1 MSAARAPHVRL
12 AIVLMLGTAARVRA
26 ILDLTWTRCDFDRG
40 LITLAV
46 PGDPTPRKGRAV
58 VPMNGMVRAALS
70 EARGGALSNH
80 VIEWAGKP
88 VLSLKKGMGT
98 AARKAGL
105 AGVSPHVL
113 RHTAGVWMAEG
124 KVPMEEIAQYMGHK
138 DSRITARV
146 YARYSPDYLRGPS
159 EVLVFDCMQ
168 MNQGALR
175 K

>member
-1 MSAARAPHVRL
+1 MGAARAPHVRL

-26 ILDLTWTRCDFDRG
+26 ILDLTWDRCDFDRG

-46 PGDPTPRKGRAV
+46 PGDTTPRKGRAV

-70 EARGGALSNH
+70 EARGGALSAH

-88 VLSLKKGMGT
+88 VKSLKKGVGT

-105 AGVSPHVL
+105 VNVSPHVL
-113 RHTAGVWMAEG
+113 RHTAAVWMAEG
-124 KVPMEEIAQYMGHK
+124 KVPMDEIAQYLGHE
-138 DSRITARV
+138 DSRITTRV
-146 YARYSPDYLRGPS
+146 YARFSPDYLRKAAN
-159 EVLVFDCMQ
+159 VLDLGCMQ
-168 MNQGALR
+168 MNQRELR